1 MKSFDENNKED
12 LGDYI
17 ETVDPIRKYL
27 RRGIIWTLAGLGTAV
42 PIYMY
47 ALEKELYILAGGL
60 GLFGILQLNA
70 AALIGRRK
78 EKNGLVSIITDLYR
92 MPLTMKQLAIVQFFS
107 WFALFSMWIY
117 TTPAVTQYMYGST
130 DTTSELYN
138 EGANLVSG
146 MFGWYNL
153 FAAGF
158 GLVLLPFMA
167 RLTNRKITHSI
178 ALVVGGLG
186 MGSILI
192 LSEPQQMIFSMIG
205 IGLAWASILAMPYAI
220 LTGSLP
226 QHKMGVYMGIFNF
239 FIVIPQ
245 ILAATIL
252 GFMVKAL
259 FHGNSIYALLT
270 GGISLLVAAVLILF
284 VDDIHDN

>member
-1 MKSFDENNKED
+1 LS
-12 LGDYI
+12 
-17 ETVDPIRKYL
+17 
-27 RRGIIWTLAGLGTAV
+27 
-42 PIYMY
+42 
-47 ALEKELYILAGGL
+47 
-60 GLFGILQLNA
+60 
-70 AALIGRRK
+70 AALIKGKR
-78 EKNGLVSIITDLYR
+78 EKSGLVSIVTDLYHI
-92 MPLTMKQLAIVQFFS
+92 PLTMKQLAIVQFFS

-117 TTPAVTQYMYGST
+117 TTPAVTQTMYHT
-130 DTTSELYN
+130 ADTTTEAYN

-153 FAAGF
+153 FAAAF
-158 GLVLLPFMA
+158 GLVLLPFLA

-186 MGSILI
+186 LASILI
-192 LSEPQQMIFSMIG
+192 LNNPHHLIFSMIG

-226 QHKMGVYMGIFNF
+226 SHKMGVYMGIFNF

-245 ILAATIL
+245 IMAATIL
-252 GFMVKAL
+252 GFMVKSL
-259 FHGNSIYALLT
+259 FGGDSIYALLT

-284 VDDIHDN
+284 VKDTNPQ